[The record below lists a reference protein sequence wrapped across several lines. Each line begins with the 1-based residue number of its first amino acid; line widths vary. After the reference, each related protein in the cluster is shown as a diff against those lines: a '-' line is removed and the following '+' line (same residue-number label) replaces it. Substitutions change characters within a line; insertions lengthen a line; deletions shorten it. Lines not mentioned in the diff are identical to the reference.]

1 MDMWAKPK
9 LSLYGKV
16 VGNMFRLG
24 DLFIRKLDPRGRL
37 TLGADVLKES
47 GISKDSLLQLQ
58 TEKGK
63 IVISVIEKIEIRKGE

>member
-1 MDMWAKPK
+1 MWVKPK

-24 DLFIRKLDPRGRL
+24 DLFIRQLDPRGRL
-37 TLGADVLKES
+37 TLGKDVLKET
-47 GISKDSLLQLQ
+47 GITKDSLLQLQ

-63 IVISVIEKIEIRKGE
+63 VVISVIKKIEIEKGE